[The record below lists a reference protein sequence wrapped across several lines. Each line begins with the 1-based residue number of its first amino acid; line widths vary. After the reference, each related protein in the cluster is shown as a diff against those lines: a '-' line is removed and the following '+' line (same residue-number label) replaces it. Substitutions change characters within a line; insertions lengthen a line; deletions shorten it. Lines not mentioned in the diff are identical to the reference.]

1 MLGKLKRRLSD
12 VKMSRMKEH
21 KLEHYFDD
29 HHLVSPLK
37 EMVVN
42 SKSY

>member
-1 MLGKLKRRLSD
+1 
-12 VKMSRMKEH
+12 MSRMKEH

-29 HHLVSPLK
+29 HHLVSPSSITPKSKVMTSK

-42 SKSY
+42 SKSS

>member
-1 MLGKLKRRLSD
+1 
-12 VKMSRMKEH
+12 MSRMREH
-21 KLEHYFDD
+21 KLEHYFND
-29 HHLVSPLK
+29 HHLVSPKSITPKSKVMTLK

>member
-1 MLGKLKRRLSD
+1 
-12 VKMSRMKEH
+12 MSRMKEH
-21 KLEHYFDD
+21 KLEHYFND

>member
-1 MLGKLKRRLSD
+1 
-12 VKMSRMKEH
+12 MSRMKEH
-21 KLEHYFDD
+21 KLDHYFDD
-29 HHLVSPLK
+29 HHLVSPSSITPKSKVMTLD